1 MSRLSAPVS
10 EEVQART
17 AGGSE
22 HERTKISMSDTFHGK
37 IAVVTGGSA
46 GIGHATARKIAARG
60 GAVYITGRDGDRVKA
75 AAADIPGDVVGVRA
89 DSASLDDLDR
99 LFAQVQERSGRLDVL
114 IANAA
119 AIVPAPLGSIT
130 TEIIDTVFGVNVAGT
145 IMTVQKALPLL
156 VDGGAVVLVGS
167 MAAHK
172 ASRGQSVYAASK
184 AGVRALARTWALELS
199 PRGIRVNVVSPGPT
213 DTPGIAQLAP
223 GDEARKAF
231 FSRMGA
237 GTPMTRA
244 GTAEEVAAVI
254 AFVASDAASHVNGAD
269 YQADGGYGQV

>member
-1 MSRLSAPVS
+1 MGRLSALVS
-10 EEVQART
+10 DWAQALT
-17 AGGSE
+17 VGDAEG
-22 HERTKISMSDTFHGK
+22 ERTEISMSNTFAGK

-46 GIGHATARKIAARG
+46 GIGQATARMIAAG
-60 GAVYITGRDGDRVKA
+60 GGVVYITGRDEDRMSA
-75 AAADIPGDVVGVRA
+75 AAASIPGEVIGVRA
-89 DSASLDDLDR
+89 DSASADDLDR
-99 LFAQVQERSGRLDVL
+99 LFAQVRERSGRLDVL
-114 IANAA
+114 VANAA

-130 TEIIDTVFGVNVAGT
+130 TEIIATVFGVNVAGT

-156 VDGGAVVLVGS
+156 VDGGAVVLTGS

-199 PRGIRVNVVSPGPT
+199 PRRIRVNVVSPGPT
-213 DTPGIAQLAP
+213 DTPGIVQLAP
-223 GDEARKAF
+223 DDEARKAF

-269 YQADGGYGQV
+269 YHVDGGYGQV